1 MNKRIEEIKKECQLR
16 RKYLSRKWNRE
27 ESDNLNKMEYL
38 LRIAEMA
45 IMTRN
50 MLKACIGRPV
60 DDTATIFLDKA
71 LEFKND

>member
-1 MNKRIEEIKKECQLR
+1 MSERIEEIKSMRQVCMKDKK
-16 RKYLSRKWNRE
+16 KYC
-27 ESDNLNKMEYL
+27 ESILVDDLDYL

-50 MLKACIGRPV
+50 MLKVCIGRPV

-71 LEFKND
+71 LESKE

>member
-1 MNKRIEEIKKECQLR
+1 MNRIEKIKSNLLDGLR
-16 RKYLSRKWNRE
+16 PYDE
-27 ESDNLNKMEYL
+27 DIEYL

-60 DDTATIFLDKA
+60 DDTATIFLDKV
-71 LEFKND
+71 LEENCD